1 MSFFYLVQLLFS
13 DLSTIESPYG
23 VNIYE
28 KMSFVYVLPKFY
40 KPDFLLIAIGVNTEE
55 SSSRY
60 AFPLNSVDQSSNK
73 ANRSSAVGS

>member
-55 SSSRY
+55 SSSRFTTANHY
-60 AFPLNSVDQSSNK
+60 LKGFDRLNS
-73 ANRSSAVGS
+73 